1 METWL
6 QRIFLILSLHSVAV
20 LAQQVEPDIP
30 RTVVSEQVL
39 DSENWLFGGRAGVLS
54 IEDFGSSALVALQ
67 LSYHIN
73 EDFYLSVEYA
83 IAKAG
88 RTSFEEL
95 SGAAPLLTE
104 SEREWRYY
112 GGHLG
117 YMVLPGEVFL
127 SRDYALNSGL
137 SVFIGGGNVDFAGD
151 KVFALQLGS
160 QFRLYATD
168 WLALELTFSDY
179 IYETTIL
186 ARSKNTHN
194 LSLALGVAVYF

>member
-39 DSENWLFGGRAGVLS
+39 DSENWLLGGRAGVLS

-73 EDFYLSVEYA
+73 EDFYLSAEYA

-88 RTSFEEL
+88 HTSFEEL

>member
-6 QRIFLILSLHSVAV
+6 QRIFLALSLLPVAAF
-20 LAQQVEPDIP
+20 AQQVQPEIE
-30 RTVVSEQVL
+30 RNVVSEDRL
-39 DSENWLFGGRAGVLS
+39 DSENWLLSARAGVLS
-54 IEDFGSSALVALQ
+54 IEDFGSSAIGAVQ

-73 EDFYLSVEYA
+73 EDFFLTAEYA
-83 IAKAG
+83 MAKAG
-88 RTSFEEL
+88 RTSFEDL
-95 SGAAPLLTE
+95 SGAAPLLTD

-112 GGHLG
+112 GGQLG
-117 YMVLPGEVFL
+117 YMLLPGEVFL

-137 SVFIGGGNVDFAGD
+137 ALFAGAGNVDFAGD
-151 KVFALQLGS
+151 KVFALHMGS

-168 WLALELTFSDY
+168 WLAIELTFSDY
-179 IYETTIL
+179 IFETTIL